1 MVCES
6 GGGAGVFGAC
16 SFFPSLSSCF
26 LSLLRM
32 VFLQTRRVVD
42 AKWLV
47 PIEMALD
54 CLKLDGA
61 NGLDR
66 GGGPPLPEAP

>member
-1 MVCES
+1 
-6 GGGAGVFGAC
+6 
-16 SFFPSLSSCF
+16 
-26 LSLLRM
+26 M